1 MSRNSRSSLG
11 RMPTNQ
17 PINQSIKSYPTRP
30 PIKQAVDE
38 RPHGATSAPAL
49 VDYTTYQLS
58 VVQRVSCMIICGAI
72 FALVGYLF
80 YHSWIVGIM
89 LASAAWFMPRLLRK
103 YLIER
108 RQSALSAHFKQAL
121 YSLSSSL
128 AAGRSVENGF
138 REAAQ
143 DLRMLYPDGDNDMIR
158 ELTIITTR
166 LDYGQPIE
174 EALEDFSVRAASE
187 DIANFADV
195 FVTCKRTGGD
205 LVEVVRKTSTIIGE
219 KLDIQQDI
227 TVMISQKKFESYI
240 LMATPFIFLIFL
252 NVVASDFMQPLYG
265 NPIGIV
271 VSTICLL
278 ALTGCF
284 ALIRKFMN
292 IRV

>member
-1 MSRNSRSSLG
+1 MKPPVNKRPSIDAPS
-11 RMPTNQ
+11 PT
-17 PINQSIKSYPTRP
+17 
-30 PIKQAVDE
+30 
-38 RPHGATSAPAL
+38 L

-58 VVQRVSCMIICGAI
+58 IVQRVSCMIVCGAV
-72 FALVGYLF
+72 FAVVGYLF
-80 YHSWIVGIM
+80 YHSWIVGVV
-89 LASAAWFMPRLLRK
+89 LAGAAWFTPRLLRN

-108 RQSALSAHFKQAL
+108 RQQALSAHFKQAL

-143 DLRMLYPDGDNDMIR
+143 DLQMLYPDGDNDLIR

-166 LDYGQPIE
+166 MDYGQPIE
-174 EALEDFSVRAASE
+174 QALEDFSIRAASE

-195 FVTCKRTGGD
+195 FITCKRTGGD

-227 TVMISQKKFESYI
+227 MVMIAQKKFESYI

-252 NVVASDFMQPLYG
+252 NVVAGDFMKPLYG
-265 NPIGIV
+265 NPLGIAI
-271 VSTICLL
+271 STVCLL

-284 ALIRKFMN
+284 ILIRKFMN